1 LLSDNKMQDMY
12 IARLMIKEFVYLY
25 LKEGM
30 FSVIIKDDPDGN
42 KTSSVDLIEILNRK
56 IDELWW
62 EKCQI

>member
-1 LLSDNKMQDMY
+1 
-12 IARLMIKEFVYLY
+12 MIKEFAYLY

-30 FSVIIKDDPDGN
+30 FSIIIKDDPDGN
-42 KTSSVDLIEILNRK
+42 KTSSVDLIEILNKK